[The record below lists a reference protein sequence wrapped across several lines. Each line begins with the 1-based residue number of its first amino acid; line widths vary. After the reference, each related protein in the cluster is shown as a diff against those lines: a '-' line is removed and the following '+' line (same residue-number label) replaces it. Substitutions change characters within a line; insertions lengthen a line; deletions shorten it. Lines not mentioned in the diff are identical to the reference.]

1 MQSTKCFNLRDA
13 ICVWLF
19 SQIGSNSNPTRI
31 YVGRMGYCE
40 LRATKDTSNLINR
53 SFNFADGYTLSKA
66 DMLEMVIQDFKTIYN
81 VEMGWVGEEKFDYP
95 VWHWNDLVKSLPD
108 DIQHEYACMFERAWD
123 WMNVVLA
130 SKFDL
135 NTNEGADKAAEYY
148 NKYFVDHI
156 CPILFQLRKLFGI
169 IITDYSRIVKEVDSF
184 DVQEPTEDQ
193 LKFLESVRIKWIVE
207 ATRCINN
214 EVIRRIAKEN
224 GVSQVEIDFK
234 IL

>member
-1 MQSTKCFNLRDA
+1 MQSTKCFDLRDA
-13 ICVWLF
+13 DSVWLF
-19 SQIGSNSNPTRI
+19 SKIGTNSCPIRI

-40 LRATKDTSNLINR
+40 HRVTEDPSKIINR
-53 SFNFADGYTLSKA
+53 SFNLKDGLRLSKA
-66 DMLEMVIQDFKTIYN
+66 DLLEMVLDDFKSIYHI
-81 VEMGWVGEEKFDYP
+81 EMTWVGEEKFDYP
-95 VWHWNDLVKSLPD
+95 VWHWNDLVNEIPNEVRHD
-108 DIQHEYACMFERAWD
+108 YACMFERAWG
-123 WMNVVLA
+123 WMNIVLA

-135 NTNEGADKAAEYY
+135 NTNDGADKAAEYY

-156 CPILFQLRKLFGI
+156 CPILFQLRKHFGI
-169 IITDYSRIVKEVDSF
+169 IVTNYSEIIKEVDSF

-214 EVIRRIAKEN
+214 EVIRRIAKKN
-224 GVSQVEIDFK
+224 GVSQAEIDFK